1 MISFL
6 KLVTSE
12 DFVQKTSKL
21 KKLAFRL
28 LSTTCLTVAGSVAAM
43 AGTVTLTQG
52 AQETFAGRD
61 ILPAGTTQVNGVVSL
76 TQGSAG
82 DFFEFVGLPGNAS
95 FSSINLT
102 IQLLSGLA
110 ISADYFTDAGVSIG
124 STSNIIGTVQ
134 PSGTVPSNG
143 NLVVEILPSNEGA
156 SSYSVTIATSAPEP
170 ATLSAIG
177 LGLAGIG
184 VLGLRRRN
192 RK

>member
-1 MISFL
+1 M
-6 KLVTSE
+6 
-12 DFVQKTSKL
+12 QKTSKL

-28 LSTTCLTVAGSVAAM
+28 LSTTCLTVAGSVAAQ
-43 AGTVTLTQG
+43 AGSIFLTEG
-52 AQETFAGRD
+52 AQKTFAT
-61 ILPAGTTQVNGVVSL
+61 LAVLAAGTTQVSGTVNSIDGPN
-76 TQGSAG
+76 G

-95 FSSINLT
+95 FGSIHLT
-102 IQLLSGLA
+102 ILA
-110 ISADYFTDAGVSIG
+110 PGNQISAFYLTDADVQIG
-124 STSNIIGTVQ
+124 SNLNFNGTLQ
-134 PSGTVPSNG
+134 PSGTIPADG
-143 NLVVEILPSNEGA
+143 NLVIEILPSNEGP